1 MNPET
6 SSTPEGAITDRIW
19 NAVPVSQQA
28 FFKLLSLL
36 EIEITP
42 QVPTACVTLGTRS
55 KLRINP
61 DFVARHCQTDQRL
74 VMLVLHE
81 LFHVLLGHTRLYERV
96 TPVQNWA
103 FDAVINS
110 HLCLLFPDSAHTS
123 LFRRL
128 YKPDV
133 FPEALLRPP
142 EDWNTPWV
150 RWHLQGEALQAHKA
164 LYTESSATYEE
175 LFALIQNQ
183 LGQLQS
189 GHPVADPGGVE
200 PSMERL
206 LGNHDEQNPQGVDPD
221 FAREVQ
227 DIVARWPMHERHAG
241 PDKGADLDRTLIDV
255 GDARIR
261 TVAVIRRA
269 LWPLLD
275 SGAACSGA
283 PRLMQGTVES
293 CLPYRT
299 MMDRK
304 SEVVAACGLDP
315 VFFKAVGN
323 APEIRRFEKVH
334 VYVDVSGSM
343 NDVIPV
349 LYGALLPLM
358 QWLHPRVHAFS
369 TGIRDLSFSQIR
381 KGAVE
386 STWGTDIDCVTG
398 HLLEHRIRR
407 ALILT
412 DGWVGKVP
420 SEHARRLKKR
430 RVRVNSVITEYGDTS
445 FASAF
450 SGRVYPLRGVQAL
463 P

>member
-183 LGQLQS
+183 LGQLLS
-189 GHPVADPGGVE
+189 
-200 PSMERL
+200 
-206 LGNHDEQNPQGVDPD
+206 
-221 FAREVQ
+221 
-227 DIVARWPMHERHAG
+227 
-241 PDKGADLDRTLIDV
+241 LIH
-255 GDARIR
+255 I
-261 TVAVIRRA
+261 
-269 LWPLLD
+269 
-275 SGAACSGA
+275 
-283 PRLMQGTVES
+283 
-293 CLPYRT
+293 
-299 MMDRK
+299 
-304 SEVVAACGLDP
+304 
-315 VFFKAVGN
+315 
-323 APEIRRFEKVH
+323 
-334 VYVDVSGSM
+334 
-343 NDVIPV
+343 
-349 LYGALLPLM
+349 
-358 QWLHPRVHAFS
+358 
-369 TGIRDLSFSQIR
+369 
-381 KGAVE
+381 
-386 STWGTDIDCVTG
+386 
-398 HLLEHRIRR
+398 
-407 ALILT
+407 
-412 DGWVGKVP
+412 
-420 SEHARRLKKR
+420 
-430 RVRVNSVITEYGDTS
+430 
-445 FASAF
+445 
-450 SGRVYPLRGVQAL
+450 
-463 P
+463 